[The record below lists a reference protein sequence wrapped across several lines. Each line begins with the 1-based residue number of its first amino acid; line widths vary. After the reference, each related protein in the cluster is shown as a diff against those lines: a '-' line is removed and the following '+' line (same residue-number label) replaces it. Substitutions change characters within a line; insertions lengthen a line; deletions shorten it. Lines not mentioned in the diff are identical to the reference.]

1 MSFQFRYQ
9 RILDVR
15 EMEENR
21 EKAEFGRIQQRL
33 IQEKR
38 KLDDLQSRMERM
50 FSDFRERQK
59 ETRSVED
66 FLQTRE
72 YAAMLENKIAEQQKV
87 IEKWEEKL
95 EEQRER
101 LIEASQN
108 RQVMENLKERD
119 LEEFKE
125 DMRRQELEENN
136 EIANRQHYRKYLQEQ
151 GYR

>member
-15 EMEENR
+15 EMEEDR

-38 KLDDLQSRMERM
+38 KLEELQSRMQQM
-50 FSDFRERQK
+50 FSSFRERQK
-59 ETRSVED
+59 KSQSVQD

-72 YAAMLENKIAEQQKV
+72 YAAMLENKMSAQQQEIK
-87 IEKWEEKL
+87 KWEKKL
-95 EEQRER
+95 EKQRER

-119 LEEFKE
+119 IKEFKE
-125 DMRRQELEENN
+125 DMRRQELKENN
-136 EIANRQHYRKYLQEQ
+136 EIANRQHHRKYREGQ
-151 GYR
+151 R